1 MTVAVAPRIITVNLT
16 TEAKP
21 KFHYGQHLNLKH
33 GRGRIT
39 GWEHIDEATQAKL
52 NELEGNIIE
61 TGWHYSFA
69 YDNPQWLQAPIQ
81 LFSETQLL
89 DAIA

>member
-1 MTVAVAPRIITVNLT
+1 MIAVEARTITMTLE
-16 TEAKP
+16 TEEEP
-21 KFHYGQHLNLKH
+21 KFHYGQHLNLKQ

-52 NELEGNIIE
+52 DESEDNTTEL
-61 TGWHYSFA
+61 GWHYTFT
-69 YDNPQWLQAPIQ
+69 YDNPHWLQAPIQ